1 MRTRVLAM
9 SAVLAFV
16 CGCQSGQRIETRTH
30 TVAPW
35 QVSQIPTWE
44 KTIETTV
51 APEKWNEDGSPHRI
65 STTGSQLT
73 IRTTKLNQDAI
84 LKYLSTV
91 VTAQ

>member
-1 MRTRVLAM
+1 MRTTLLALSCVL
-9 SAVLAFV
+9 LII

-44 KTIETTV
+44 RTIETTV
-51 APEKWNEDGSPHRI
+51 APEKWNEEGSPHRI
-65 STTGSQLT
+65 SATGSQLT
-73 IRTTKLNQDAI
+73 IRTTKSNQDAI

-91 VTAQ
+91 VTAR